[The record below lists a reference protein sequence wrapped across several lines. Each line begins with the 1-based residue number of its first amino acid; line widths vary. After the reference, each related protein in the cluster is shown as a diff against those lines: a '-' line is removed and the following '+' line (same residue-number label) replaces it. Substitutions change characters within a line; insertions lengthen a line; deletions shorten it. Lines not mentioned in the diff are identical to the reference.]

1 MRVFVTGATGFIGS
15 AIVQELIAAGHDV
28 LGLARSDA
36 AAAALTAARA
46 RVHRGDL
53 SDLDSLRRGA
63 TDSDGMI
70 HTGFTHDFANFK
82 AACEADRRAILA
94 LGSALEGSE
103 RLLVITSGIGLLPS
117 GQLATE
123 ASMPPSPSPN
133 PRVASEE
140 AAHAVAARGARVSVV
155 RLAPS
160 VHGEGDHGF
169 VPILIKLAREKRT
182 SAYLGDGLNR
192 WPAVHRLDAAR
203 LFRLAFEKGV
213 PATYHGVAEEGVPFR
228 DIAEAIGHRLNLPVK
243 GIAPEDAGSHFGW
256 FAHFAAMDV
265 LASSI
270 RTQEALRWRPIQPG
284 LIEDIAQPAYYA
296 A

>member
-1 MRVFVTGATGFIGS
+1 V
-15 AIVQELIAAGHDV
+15 
-28 LGLARSDA
+28 
-36 AAAALTAARA
+36 
-46 RVHRGDL
+46 
-53 SDLDSLRRGA
+53 
-63 TDSDGMI
+63 I

-82 AACEADRRAILA
+82 AVCEADRHAIVA
-94 LGSALEGSE
+94 LGSTLAGSD
-103 RLLVITSGIGLLPS
+103 RPLVITSGIGLLAS

-123 ASMPPSPSPN
+123 ASTPPSPSPN

-140 AAHAVAARGARVSVV
+140 AARAAAARGARVSIV
-155 RLAPS
+155 RLSPS

-169 VPILIKLAREKRT
+169 VPILIKLAREKGT

-228 DIAEAIGHRLNLPVK
+228 DIAEAIGRRLNLQV
-243 GIAPEDAGSHFGW
+243 GRIAPEDASSHFGW

-265 LASSI
+265 LASSKS
-270 RTQEALRWRPIQPG
+270 TQEALGWRPTQPG
-284 LIEDIAQPAYYA
+284 LIEDIAQPGYYA

>member
-15 AIVQELIAAGHDV
+15 AIVQELIAAGHEV

-36 AAAALTAARA
+36 AAASLAAAGA
-46 RVHRGDL
+46 RVHRGEL
-53 SDLDSLRRGA
+53 SDLESLRSGA
-63 TDSDGMI
+63 AESDGVI
-70 HTGFTHDFANFK
+70 HTGFTHDFSNFK
-82 AACEADRRAILA
+82 AVCEADRRAIMA
-94 LGSALEGSE
+94 LGSALEGSD
-103 RLLVITSGIGLLPS
+103 RPLVITSGIGLLPS

-123 ASMPPSPSPN
+123 ASMPPYPSPN
-133 PRVASEE
+133 PRAASEE
-140 AAHAVAARGARVSVV
+140 AARAVAARGARVSIV
-155 RLAPS
+155 RLSPS

-169 VPILIKLAREKRT
+169 VPILIKLAREKKT
-182 SAYLGDGLNR
+182 SAYLGNGLNR

-228 DIAEAIGHRLNLPVK
+228 DISEAIGHRLDLPVAR
-243 GIAPEDAGSHFGW
+243 IAPEDATSHFGW

-265 LASSI
+265 HASSKC
-270 RTQEALRWRPIQPG
+270 TQEALGWRPTQPG

>member
-15 AIVQELIAAGHDV
+15 AIVQELIAAGHEV
-28 LGLARSDA
+28 LGLARSDTAAESLA
-36 AAAALTAARA
+36 AAGA
-46 RVHRGDL
+46 RVHRGEL

-63 TDSDGMI
+63 TRSDGVI
-70 HTGFTHDFANFK
+70 HTGFTHDFANFR

-117 GQLATE
+117 GELATE

-140 AAHAVAARGARVSVV
+140 AAHAIAARGARVSVV

-169 VPILIKLAREKRT
+169 VPILIKLAREKKT

-192 WPAVHRLDAAR
+192 WPAVHRLDASR
-203 LFRLAFEKGV
+203 LFTLAFEKGV

-228 DIAEAIGHRLNLPVK
+228 DIAEAIGNRLDLPVAR
-243 GIAPEDAGSHFGW
+243 IAPEDASSHFGW

-265 LASSI
+265 LASSR
-270 RTQEALRWRPIQPG
+270 RTQEALGWLPTRPG

>member
-28 LGLARSDA
+28 LALARSEA

-46 RVHRGDL
+46 MVHRGEL
-53 SDLDSLRRGA
+53 SDLESLRRGA
-63 TDSDGMI
+63 TDSDGVI

-103 RLLVITSGIGLLPS
+103 RLLVITSGVGLLPS
-117 GQLATE
+117 GRLATE

-140 AAHAVAARGARVSVV
+140 AAHAATARGARVSIV

-169 VPILIKLAREKRT
+169 VPILIQLAREKKA
-182 SAYLGDGLNR
+182 SAYVGDGLNR
-192 WPAVHRLDAAR
+192 WPAVHRLDAAH
-203 LFRLAFEKGV
+203 LFKLAFEKGV
-213 PATYHGVAEEGVPFR
+213 PATYHGVAEDGVPFR

-243 GIAPEDAGSHFGW
+243 RITPEDAGSHFGW

-265 LASSI
+265 LTSSK
-270 RTQEALRWRPIQPG
+270 RTQEALGWRPTHSG

>member
-1 MRVFVTGATGFIGS
+1 MRVFVTGATGFVGS
-15 AIVQELIAAGHDV
+15 AIVQELITAGHEV

-36 AAAALTAARA
+36 AAASLAAAGA
-46 RVHRGDL
+46 RVHRGEL
-53 SDLDSLRRGA
+53 SDLESLRSGA
-63 TDSDGMI
+63 VDSDGVI
-70 HTGFTHDFANFK
+70 HTGFTHDFSNFK
-82 AACEADRRAILA
+82 AVCEADRRAIMA

-103 RLLVITSGIGLLPS
+103 RPLVITSGIGLLPS

-123 ASMPPSPSPN
+123 ASMPPSSSPN

-140 AAHAVAARGARVSVV
+140 AARAVAARGARVSIV
-155 RLAPS
+155 RLSPS

-169 VPILIKLAREKRT
+169 VPILIKLAREKKT
-182 SAYLGDGLNR
+182 SAYLGNGLNR
-192 WPAVHRLDAAR
+192 WPAVHRFDAAR

-228 DIAEAIGHRLNLPVK
+228 DIAEAIGHRLDLPVAR
-243 GIAPEDAGSHFGW
+243 IAPEDAGSHFGW

-265 LASSI
+265 LASSK
-270 RTQEALRWRPIQPG
+270 RTQEALGWRPAQPG

>member
-1 MRVFVTGATGFIGS
+1 MRVFVTGATGFVGS
-15 AIVQELIAAGHDV
+15 AIVQELITAGHEV

-36 AAAALTAARA
+36 AAASLAAAGA
-46 RVHRGDL
+46 RVYRGEL
-53 SDLDSLRRGA
+53 SDLESLRSGA
-63 TDSDGMI
+63 VDSDGVI
-70 HTGFTHDFANFK
+70 HTGFTHDFSNFK
-82 AACEADRRAILA
+82 AVCEVDRRAIMS

-103 RLLVITSGIGLLPS
+103 RPLVITSGIGLLPS

-123 ASMPPSPSPN
+123 ASMPPFSSPN

-140 AAHAVAARGARVSVV
+140 AARAVAARGARVSIV
-155 RLAPS
+155 RLSPS

-169 VPILIKLAREKRT
+169 VPILIKLAREKKI

-192 WPAVHRLDAAR
+192 WPAVHRIDAAR
-203 LFRLAFEKGV
+203 LFRLAFERGL

-228 DIAEAIGHRLNLPVK
+228 DIAEAIGHRLDLPVAR
-243 GIAPEDAGSHFGW
+243 IAPEDASSHFGW

-265 LASSI
+265 LASSK
-270 RTQEALRWRPIQPG
+270 RTQEALGWRPTQPG